1 MHVYGY
7 YNIEEVS
14 PWNSPWESPQ
24 PRHLLR
30 MRTLLFTARYAPKR
44 VRLVPYID
52 YDVMH
57 KYSLRKNI
65 INRRLSSTNIIKYH
79 QQKNGTLHQSGNCPI
94 NVHPIS
100 ICSL

>member
-44 VRLVPYID
+44 IRLVPYID

-57 KYSLRKNI
+57 KYSLRSRYKSPGFQPNP
-65 INRRLSSTNIIKYH
+65 RHLYL
-79 QQKNGTLHQSGNCPI
+79 QQKKIL
-94 NVHPIS
+94 
-100 ICSL
+100 

>member
-30 MRTLLFTARYAPKR
+30 MRTLLFTALRAKTGPVSPIY
-44 VRLVPYID
+44 RL
-52 YDVMH
+52 
-57 KYSLRKNI
+57 
-65 INRRLSSTNIIKYH
+65 
-79 QQKNGTLHQSGNCPI
+79 
-94 NVHPIS
+94 
-100 ICSL
+100 